1 MPQCPQCSKPLR
13 ELVRRCPTC
22 QADLDLLVDYV
33 SHLNGGLER
42 AENLTR
48 AGDLGQ
54 AFWAYLEVL
63 EVDPDNAPAKKQV
76 GQVVTAV
83 RQFDYVN
90 EGRRW
95 LSQVRH
101 GPPKKSPWSILPAWA
116 WATIAVGCVVIAFSL
131 GYFAGFYAPTESSD
145 HKQEDR
151 QQLKPPDN
159 LMGPPAPKLKAPE
172 PD

>member
-83 RQFDYVN
+83 RQFDHVS

-95 LSQVRH
+95 LAQVRH
-101 GPPKKSPWSILPAWA
+101 GPPRKSPWAVLPAWA
-116 WATIAVGCVVIAFSL
+116 WATIAVGCVVIAFTL
-131 GYFAGFYAPTESSD
+131 GYALGFNAPTEGLSD
-145 HKQEDR
+145 QKPGDAP
-151 QQLKPPDN
+151 QLKQPDN
-159 LMGPPAPKLKAPE
+159 QAGPPPKNP
-172 PD
+172 

>member
-1 MPQCPQCSKPLR
+1 MPQCPQCSKQLR
-13 ELVRRCPTC
+13 DLVRRCPTC

-33 SHLNGGLER
+33 SHLSGGLER

-48 AGDLGQ
+48 AGELGQ

-63 EVDPDNAPAKKQV
+63 EVDPDNSPAKKQV

-83 RQFDYVN
+83 RQFDHLS

-101 GPPKKSPWSILPAWA
+101 GPPSKSPFAVLPGWA
-116 WATIAVGCVVIAFSL
+116 WASIAVACVVIAFTL
-131 GYFAGFYAPTESSD
+131 GYAAGFYAPTESTSD
-145 HKQEDR
+145 NKDDRLEMKQR
-151 QQLKPPDN
+151 NNQ
-159 LMGPPAPKLKAPE
+159 MGPAPKPE
-172 PD
+172 